1 MALFNGEVFR
11 ILSLFNNIC
20 YERIKDKNIYLY
32 EKSSNIIL
40 ELIENNP
47 NLLYCIK
54 AIIDSYASKRESS
67 IHIGRVDIPIVSE
80 DIINSIDLSNSII
93 VITSD
98 YYQEAYKR
106 LQKITG
112 VENLDIIY
120 YYLNKENYIEQNYL
134 AKYKN
139 YPLKNIIIF
148 RSGPH
153 ASSYVQ
159 GMDFADN
166 ARAVFEYMLSNKL
179 NNKYKLVWIVKN
191 PKEFSSYADCENV
204 EFISW
209 DWAYGEDREKQE
221 IYFNRLFLAKY
232 VFFTDAY
239 GFARNCRKNQVRV
252 QLWHGCG
259 FKTRVNFVPCEHR
272 YEYNIVIGDEY
283 KKIHA
288 NIYGLRNDQVL
299 ITGYPKADWL
309 FHLISEERL
318 LRLGI
323 PKSGK
328 YIFWL
333 PTFRNAKKQLSQLNE
348 NTLSSDN
355 GMPILNNIV
364 KLAKL
369 NDILNKANIVMII
382 KLHPFQSMESIHL
395 DNLSNIV
402 LLTNEKLVKEDVQ
415 INQLLGWADALVS
428 DYSSVAVD
436 YLILDRPIAF
446 TMDDVEEYSASRGFV
461 FDNIHD
467 WLPGKE
473 LYSAEDFYE
482 FIKEIAVND
491 DSAREKRKVIRKK
504 MHTYYD
510 DKSSERL
517 LNILGIV

>member
-1 MALFNGEVFR
+1 M
-11 ILSLFNNIC
+11 S
-20 YERIKDKNIYLY
+20 
-32 EKSSNIIL
+32 
-40 ELIENNP
+40 
-47 NLLYCIK
+47 
-54 AIIDSYASKRESS
+54 
-67 IHIGRVDIPIVSE
+67 
-80 DIINSIDLSNSII
+80 
-93 VITSD
+93 
-98 YYQEAYKR
+98 
-106 LQKITG
+106 
-112 VENLDIIY
+112 
-120 YYLNKENYIEQNYL
+120 KENYIEQNYL
-134 AKYKN
+134 AKYKD

-153 ASSYVQ
+153 ASSYVR
-159 GMDFADN
+159 GLDFADN

-179 NNKYKLVWIVKN
+179 NNRYKLVWIVKN
-191 PKEFSSYADCENV
+191 PKEFSAYANCENV

-209 DWAYGEDREKQE
+209 DWAFDEDRKKQE
-221 IYFNRLFLAKY
+221 IYFNRLFLSKY

-239 GFARNCRKNQVRV
+239 GFARNCRQDQVRV

-272 YEYNIVIGDEY
+272 YEYNIVISNEY

-299 ITGYPKADWL
+299 ITGYPKIDWL
-309 FHLISEERL
+309 FHPILEERL

-323 PKSGK
+323 PNSTK

-333 PTFRNAKKQLSQLNE
+333 PTFRSAKKQLSQLNE

-355 GMPILNNIV
+355 GLPILNDTG
-364 KLAKL
+364 KLSKL
-369 NDILNKANIVMII
+369 NDILNKANMVMII
-382 KLHPFQSMESIHL
+382 KLHPFQNIESIHV

-402 LLTNEKLVKEDVQ
+402 LLANEKLIKEDVQ

-446 TMDDVEEYSASRGFV
+446 TMDDVEKYSASRGFV

-473 LYSAEDFYE
+473 LFNAEDFYE
-482 FIKEIAVND
+482 FVKEIAVNED
-491 DSAREKRKVIRKK
+491 VAREKRKMIRKR

-510 DKSSERL
+510 DKSSKRVL
-517 LNILGIV
+517 SKLGII